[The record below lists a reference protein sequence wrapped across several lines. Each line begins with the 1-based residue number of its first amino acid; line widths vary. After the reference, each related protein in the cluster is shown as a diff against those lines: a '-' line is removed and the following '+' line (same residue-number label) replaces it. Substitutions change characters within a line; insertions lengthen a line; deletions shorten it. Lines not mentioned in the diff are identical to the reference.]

1 MKKLYAILLVAVLA
15 VVSIE
20 NIHAMQPQPNKEPE
34 KPAAVPTGIR
44 PIDQA
49 LIDAVKERN
58 VNEVN
63 RLVAAGAKSNAVSDA
78 DWTALIR
85 DSAY

>member
-1 MKKLYAILLVAVLA
+1 MKKLYAILLVTVLA

-20 NIHAMQPQPNKEPE
+20 NIHAMQPTKEPE
-34 KPAAVPTGIR
+34 KPAAVPTNIR

-49 LIDAVKERN
+49 LINAVKEKN
-58 VNEVN
+58 VNEAN
-63 RLVAAGAKSNAVSDA
+63 RLLAAGATPSAVNDA